1 MTDIK
6 ELRKKIREYEKES
19 IRLLKIQVKQT
30 N

>member
-6 ELRKKIREYEKES
+6 ELRKRLGNMKES